1 VPHSL
6 IYRHLEVA
14 AVLREAGGRG
24 GVRDHK
30 AALITA
36 AAAGD
41 ENEVRALLDD
51 GANANC
57 ADYDKRTVTQF
68 MRRSRDD
75 EGTTWGKYHI
85 YETALSCRVRTHAFA
100 CVYVDLTSVHQSA
113 PHPPF
118 LPP

>member
-1 VPHSL
+1 MTAVLRFFSSSPILELFLCHTL

-41 ENEVRALLDD
+41 EHEVRALLDD

-57 ADYDKRTVTQF
+57 ADYDKRTVTVLEEK
-68 MRRSRDD
+68 SIDD
-75 EGTTWGKYHI
+75 ESI
-85 YETALSCRVRTHAFA
+85 IR
-100 CVYVDLTSVHQSA
+100 
-113 PHPPF
+113 
-118 LPP
+118 